1 MLLYNNNIFC
11 QRFLINMFVEET
23 FFGEITM
30 ATVKKYNLAGLNAN
44 VELGKQG
51 SYITG
56 SANVVGFYANGGALA
71 KLEIA
76 NATVAS
82 EAVTK
87 AQLDDVA
94 GDLLQHITVDVDYN
108 SGSANVANIA
118 SGSRIFSVTV
128 DIPTAWTAPNN
139 TGTYIEV
146 GDSDNGS
153 RYIRAGDAD
162 VLKVGQYHS
171 QYQYEYTSAGV
182 LNYNITQGSAS
193 AGSAT
198 ISIVLASDSVTVT
211 DYGSINASQN
221 SNSDLGNIS

>member
-1 MLLYNNNIFC
+1 
-11 QRFLINMFVEET
+11 
-23 FFGEITM
+23 M

-56 SANVVGFYANGGALA
+56 SANTIGFYANGGSLQ

-76 NATVAS
+76 NATTS
-82 EAVTK
+82 TQAVTK
-87 AQLDDVA
+87 AQLDA
-94 GDLLQHITVDVDYN
+94 TSADLIQHITVDVDYD
-108 SGSANVANIA
+108 SGSANIASIA

-128 DIPTAWTAPNN
+128 DVPSPWTAPNN

-153 RYIRAGDAD
+153 RFIRAGDAD
-162 VLKVGQYHS
+162 ILKTGQYHS
-171 QYQYEYTSAGV
+171 QYQYEYGSDGV
-182 LNYNITQGSAS
+182 LSYSITQGSAS
-193 AGSAT
+193 GGSAT

-211 DYGSINASQN
+211 DYGSINVSQN

>member
-1 MLLYNNNIFC
+1 
-11 QRFLINMFVEET
+11 
-23 FFGEITM
+23 M

-56 SANVVGFYANGGALA
+56 SANTIGFYANGGSLQ

-76 NATVAS
+76 NATTS
-82 EAVTK
+82 TQAVTK
-87 AQLDDVA
+87 AQLDA
-94 GDLLQHITVDVDYN
+94 TSADLIQHITVDVDYD
-108 SGSANVANIA
+108 SGSANIASIA

-128 DIPTAWTAPNN
+128 DIPSAWTAPNN

-153 RYIRAGDAD
+153 RFIRAGDAD
-162 VLKVGQYHS
+162 VLKAGQYHS
-171 QYQYEYTSAGV
+171 QYQYEYGSDGV
-182 LNYNITQGSAS
+182 LSYSITQGSAS
-193 AGSAT
+193 AGNAT

-211 DYGSINASQN
+211 DYGSINVSQN

>member
-1 MLLYNNNIFC
+1 
-11 QRFLINMFVEET
+11 
-23 FFGEITM
+23 M

-56 SANVVGFYANGGALA
+56 SANTIGFYANGGSLQ

-76 NATVAS
+76 NATTS
-82 EAVTK
+82 TQAVTK
-87 AQLDDVA
+87 AQLDA
-94 GDLLQHITVDVDYN
+94 TSADLIQHITVDVDYD
-108 SGSANVANIA
+108 SGSANIASIA

-128 DIPTAWTAPNN
+128 DIPSAWTAPNN

-153 RYIRAGDAD
+153 RFIRAGDAD

-171 QYQYEYTSAGV
+171 QYQYEYGSDGV
-182 LNYNITQGSAS
+182 LSYSITQGTAS

-211 DYGSINASQN
+211 DYGSINVSQN